1 MSETKKFTEEELNKV
16 QELRERM
23 SKLVANFGELKLE
36 QILHDQKTE
45 KLNQLDK
52 TFNTEYA
59 NIQKTELELV
69 KEFNEKYGRGTLDLD
84 SGTFSPS
91 N

>member
-1 MSETKKFTEEELNKV
+1 MSETKKFTQEELEKV
-16 QELRERM
+16 QGLRDRM

-36 QILHDQKTE
+36 QILHAQKTK
-45 KLNQLDK
+45 KLEQLEE
-52 TFNTEYA
+52 TFNKEYA
-59 NIQKTELELV
+59 SIQTTELELV
-69 KEFNEKYGRGTLDLD
+69 KQFNEKYGRGTLDLE

>member
-1 MSETKKFTEEELNKV
+1 MSETKKFTEQELKEV
-16 QELRERM
+16 QELRDRM

-36 QILHDQKTE
+36 TILHEQKT
-45 KLNQLDK
+45 KRLDALED

-59 NIQKTELELV
+59 DIPTKELELV
-69 KEFNEKYGRGTLDLD
+69 KQFNDKYGRGTLDLE
-84 SGTFSPS
+84 SGTFSPA

>member
-1 MSETKKFTEEELNKV
+1 MSETKQFTKEELVEV
-16 QELRERM
+16 QALRDRM

-36 QILHDQKTE
+36 QIMHEQKAQKIKTVE
-45 KLNQLDK
+45 ETLN
-52 TFNTEYA
+52 NEYA

-69 KEFNEKYGRGTLDLD
+69 KRFNEKYGRGTLDLE
-84 SGTFSPS
+84 SGTFSPA